1 MLWYIVR
8 SYFWLLSEIIVPN
21 ILRLAKDWNR
31 MLRVA
36 DRPLLRCAFWATF
49 FFHQVM
55 NYGHLS
61 TTSLFFKILRVNPIA
76 PKDLA
81 NGSQVPLPTGVSTCQ
96 LGRTWL
102 GQSMYIISLSVLK
115 GHCRN
120 PSGQWAVMITTTA
133 SVRCVSGVTVI
144 VGIVTLG
151 PVHSPQFCATCAPPY
166 VHSYVQFCTVFN
178 PYNLCALGYKQ
189 ALPTIV

>member
-1 MLWYIVR
+1 
-8 SYFWLLSEIIVPN
+8 
-21 ILRLAKDWNR
+21 

-36 DRPLLRCAFWATF
+36 DRPLLRCAVLN
-49 FFHQVM
+49 HI
-55 NYGHLS
+55 
-61 TTSLFFKILRVNPIA
+61 LFPPGYELRPSFYYFPVLQDPKGIAIA

-115 GHCRN
+115 GHCQN

-151 PVHSPQFCATCAPPY
+151 PVHSPQFCATC
-166 VHSYVQFCTVFN
+166 V
-178 PYNLCALGYKQ
+178 CA
-189 ALPTIV
+189 